1 MKLIAKGMIKN
12 PTRKWKHI
20 GETTLYPKAARKRL
34 VPVQRAPS
42 GEKLRVSVSREK
54 KLKRLRGEGVSKKL
68 PLKSI
73 PGIKG
78 VGSQGKIAPQ
88 AQIPNK
94 GSAQTM
100 YNSAAKA
107 ADKAPKKPLSDARIS
122 AQWFAGQTANKV
134 KATQQSRIKR
144 PPAMFGRA

>member
-1 MKLIAKGMIKN
+1 MRLEPIN
-12 PTRKWKHI
+12 
-20 GETTLYPKAARKRL
+20 KRL
-34 VPVQRAPS
+34 A
-42 GEKLRVSVSREK
+42 
-54 KLKRLRGEGVSKKL
+54 
-68 PLKSI
+68 LKSI

-122 AQWFAGQTANKV
+122 AWWAAGQTANKV
-134 KATQQSRIKR
+134 KATQQSNIKR